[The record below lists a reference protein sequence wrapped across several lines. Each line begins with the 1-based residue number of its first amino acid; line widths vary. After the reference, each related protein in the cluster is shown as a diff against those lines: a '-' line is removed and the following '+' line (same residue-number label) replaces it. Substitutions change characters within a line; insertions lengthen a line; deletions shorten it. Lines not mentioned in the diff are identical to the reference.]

1 MIHGHQR
8 AGRGLHPALRAAALI
23 ALLAVPLLMLRATP
37 GIPGG
42 PMRWLGAGE
51 VHLARALPEFAALR
65 PPPVSATGYDGQFY
79 AQLALDPALRRADEL
94 KRALD
99 SPEYRARRIGLPAL
113 AWAAGLGRPRTV
125 VTAYAL
131 SNLLFA
137 AVLAGLLAA
146 RTRLERPRDLLL
158 AAALLW
164 TTGTLT
170 SMDRALS
177 DLPASV
183 LMLAAVWMAGRPA
196 GLAGTLAAAA
206 LMRETS
212 VLGLAAAAPASFRPR
227 DLLRS
232 AGVAAAVLLPLG
244 LWLAW
249 CRMRLGGAGAS
260 PTDAFGL
267 PLVAWAERI
276 AGAAGD
282 LVRDAP
288 AAAWNQRGRLLFE
301 LLAPLS
307 LAVQVVFF
315 AVRRE
320 PGDAVWRFGAVWAVL
335 FLFLGPQVWGEQ
347 YASTRVLLPLTF
359 AFNVRLHAAAG
370 ARGELAWFMAGNAGL
385 AWMAICAVL

>member
-1 MIHGHQR
+1 MNPGSHRSPH
-8 AGRGLHPALRAAALI
+8 GLHPAVRAAALA
-23 ALLAVPLLMLRATP
+23 ALLAVPLSLLRATP

-65 PPPVSATGYDGQFY
+65 PPPVSETGYDGQFY
-79 AQLALDPALRRADEL
+79 AQLAFDPALRRTGEL

-113 AWAAGLGRPRTV
+113 AWVAGLGRPRAV
-125 VTAYAL
+125 VTAYSLA
-131 SNLLFA
+131 NLFFA
-137 AVLAGLLAA
+137 AVLAGVLAA

-170 SMDRALS
+170 SIDRALS

-196 GLAGTLAAAA
+196 GVAGALAAAA

-212 VLGLAAAAPASFRPR
+212 VLGLAVAAPASFRPR

-232 AGVAAAVLLPLG
+232 AGVAAVVVLPLA
-244 LWLAW
+244 LWLGW
-249 CRMRLGGAGAS
+249 CRARLGGAGAS

-267 PLVAWAERI
+267 PLFAWAERV
-276 AGAAGD
+276 ASAAVD
-282 LVRDAP
+282 FVRDAP
-288 AAAWNQRGRLLFE
+288 SAAGNQRGRLLFE

-307 LAVQVVFF
+307 LAAQAAFF

-320 PGDAVWRFGAVWAVL
+320 PGDAAWRFGAVWAVL

-370 ARGELAWFMAGNAGL
+370 TRRDLAWFAAGNAGL
-385 AWMAICAVL
+385 AWMAISAVL

>member
-1 MIHGHQR
+1 MIHVHQR
-8 AGRGLHPALRAAALI
+8 DRHGLHPAVRIAALA
-23 ALLAVPLLMLRATP
+23 ALLAVPLALLRATP

-42 PMRWLGAGE
+42 PMRWLGAGD

-65 PPPVSATGYDGQFY
+65 PPPVSAAGYDGQFY

-131 SNLLFA
+131 SNLFFA

-146 RTRLERPRDLLL
+146 RTRMERPRDLLL

-170 SMDRALS
+170 SIDRALS

-183 LMLAAVWMAGRPA
+183 LMLAAVWMAARPA
-196 GLAGTLAAAA
+196 GAAGVLAAAA

-212 VLGLAAAAPASFRPR
+212 VLGLAACAPSSLRPR
-227 DLLRS
+227 DLLRP
-232 AGVAAAVLLPLG
+232 AAAAAVVAIPLG

-249 CRMRLGGAGAS
+249 CRIRLGGAGAS

-267 PLVAWAERI
+267 PLAAWAERI

-288 AAAWNQRGRLLFE
+288 AAAWNQRGRLVFE

-307 LAVQVVFF
+307 LAVQAAFF
-315 AVRRE
+315 AIRRE
-320 PGDAVWRFGAVWAVL
+320 SGDPAWRFGAAWAAL
-335 FLFLGPQVWGEQ
+335 FLVLGPQVWCEQ

-370 ARGELAWFMAGNAGL
+370 TRRDLAWFAAGNAGL
-385 AWMAICAVL
+385 AWMALAALW

>member
-1 MIHGHQR
+1 MNPGSHR
-8 AGRGLHPALRAAALI
+8 STRGLHPAVRAAALA
-23 ALLAVPLLMLRATP
+23 ALLAVPLSLLRATP

-42 PMRWLGAGE
+42 PMRWLGAGD
-51 VHLARALPEFAALR
+51 VHRTRALPEFAALR

-79 AQLALDPALRRADEL
+79 AQLALDPALCRADEL

-113 AWAAGLGRPRTV
+113 AWAAGLGRPRAV

-131 SNLLFA
+131 ANLLFA

-170 SMDRALS
+170 SIDRALS

-196 GLAGTLAAAA
+196 GVAGALAAAA

-212 VLGLAAAAPASFRPR
+212 VLGLAVAAPASFRPR

-232 AGVAAAVLLPLG
+232 AGIAAVVVLPLA
-244 LWLAW
+244 LWLGW
-249 CRMRLGGAGAS
+249 CRVRLGGAGAS

-267 PLVAWAERI
+267 PLVAWAERV
-276 AGAAGD
+276 ASAAVD
-282 LVRDAP
+282 LVREAP
-288 AAAWNQRGRLLFE
+288 AAAGNQRGRLLFE

-307 LAVQVVFF
+307 LAAQALYF

-320 PGDAVWRFGAVWAVL
+320 PGDAAWRFGAAWAFL

-359 AFNVRLHAAAG
+359 AFNVRLHSEPG
-370 ARGELAWFMAGNAGL
+370 ARGDPAWFVAGNAGL
-385 AWMAICAVL
+385 AWMAISAVL